1 MTRQAHDP
9 ADAVELIAGLFATHG
24 AGEYLGEPVTQA
36 SHMLQAARLAELDG
50 ASDALVAAA
59 LLHDIGH
66 FTAAVSGRDLMRG
79 TDNRHSDAGADWLGQ
94 WFGPEVTEPV
104 RLHVA
109 AKRYLCAVE
118 PGYAATLSP
127 ASVYTLGVQGGPMRG
142 AEFADFAASPY
153 AQAACRLRR
162 WDDAAKDPAA
172 HPPAFGHFTKLL
184 AGLIEA
190 RPRAA
195 PPDAAGQPGRTRQV
209 AARRQEP
216 GGCA

>member
-1 MTRQAHDP
+1 MTREPQHG
-9 ADAVELIAGLFATHG
+9 ADAVELIAGLFATQG
-24 AGEYLGEPVTQA
+24 AEEYLGEAVTQA

-50 ASDALVAAA
+50 ADDALVAAA

-66 FTAAVSGRDLMRG
+66 FTAAVSGRDLMQG
-79 TDNRHSDAGADWLGQ
+79 TDNRHGDTGADWLAQ

-118 PGYAATLSP
+118 PGYPATLSP

-142 AEFADFAASPY
+142 TELADFAARPY
-153 AQAACRLRR
+153 SEAACRLRR

-172 HPPAFGHFTKLL
+172 RPPAFDHFRELL
-184 AGLIEA
+184 TGLIGA
-190 RPRAA
+190 WPWA
-195 PPDAAGQPGRTRQV
+195 DRQ
-209 AARRQEP
+209 A
-216 GGCA
+216 